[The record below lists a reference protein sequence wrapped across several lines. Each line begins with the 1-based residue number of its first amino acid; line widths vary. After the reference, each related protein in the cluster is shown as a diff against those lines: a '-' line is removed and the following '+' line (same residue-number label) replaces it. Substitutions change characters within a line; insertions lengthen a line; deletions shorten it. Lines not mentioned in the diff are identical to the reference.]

1 MMDASR
7 KNKLG
12 RSTAGAL
19 ASVGGDIAALLDGPS
34 WGILRVGEK
43 VRAARPLRNDGT
55 YPHRDVGAILVRE
68 GDVGHVLEIVKFC
81 GALYY
86 TVEFVDRDVVVGAR
100 RWDLARS
107 LDQEG

>member
-1 MMDASR
+1 MMDVGRKSR
-7 KNKLG
+7 LG
-12 RSTAGAL
+12 RSAARAL
-19 ASVGGDIAALLDGPS
+19 ANVGGDVAALLDGPS
-34 WGILRVGEK
+34 WEILKLGEA

-68 GDVGHVLEIVKFC
+68 GDVGHVLEIVKDC

-86 TVEFVDRDVVVGAR
+86 TVEFVARGIVVGAR
-100 RWDLARS
+100 RWELVRS